1 MATLEEIFYKEFNGM
16 MQQLKVN
23 NGILNINEVPMPP
36 EASSYFKMEKHDI
49 VAIQGINDE
58 YYSKLNNTE
67 SLLWNS
73 GQLKRRRFDYKGEF
87 MKDKDGHQLY
97 DDVTLPHECVA
108 VISDV
113 KLGVPLKYKPSEPFE
128 YVDMVSNKDGLVKY
142 VYIVPRKY
150 CYKVT
155 QVALVLSLNKMR
167 VYWDGIA
174 IALKNGNVVY
184 LYTIPYKPSTQMHNY
199 RILHTKTSSDFSKE
213 LIMIRDYWLSIGYM
227 FDPQKCTMLEAP
239 KGRENMAL
247 QIQPSVLEEYIRF
260 DTSKPLGVADEEF
273 DIDENEEF

>member
-128 YVDMVSNKDGLVKY
+128 YVDKVSNKDGLVKY

-174 IALKNGNVVY
+174 IAL
-184 LYTIPYKPSTQMHNY
+184 
-199 RILHTKTSSDFSKE
+199 
-213 LIMIRDYWLSIGYM
+213 
-227 FDPQKCTMLEAP
+227 
-239 KGRENMAL
+239 
-247 QIQPSVLEEYIRF
+247 
-260 DTSKPLGVADEEF
+260 
-273 DIDENEEF
+273 